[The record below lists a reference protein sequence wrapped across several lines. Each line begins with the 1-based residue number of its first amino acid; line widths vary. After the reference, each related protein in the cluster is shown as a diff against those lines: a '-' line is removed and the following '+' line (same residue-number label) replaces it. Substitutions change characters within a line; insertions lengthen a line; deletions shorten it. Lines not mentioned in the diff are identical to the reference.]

1 MCNSISLQSIKK
13 ANGRLMH
20 RQSSSFTTDGTTA
33 KIHCHTIY
41 GSSELSIPT
50 DKIIHAANNA
60 LKQ

>member
-1 MCNSISLQSIKK
+1 
-13 ANGRLMH
+13 MH